1 MRRLLLGASVAA
13 AMALPATAMAAQS
26 AVTTTNLNLRAG
38 PGVEYPAVDT
48 IPEGARLR
56 IRGCISGYN
65 WCDVVWHG
73 ERGWAQGD
81 YLAALYRGHRVVVI
95 DEGPEIG
102 LPIIA
107 FNIGTYWRAHY
118 RHRHFYARMDQF
130 RNAGTTAILGRNARQ
145 RGARI
150 NAVQQRTAP
159 GRADRLDAAQVRATR
174 NRAAR
179 INAAQRQRAARVNAA
194 HRRATVGVGVANP
207 RHAQRLAAPQVGA
220 HAPAA
225 INAGHRGMGH
235 VRAQTVGAAPH
246 AAAAPRAAAPHAAP
260 AGNPGHGGGHGGGH
274 GNGKGHPH

>member
-107 FNIGTYWRAHY
+107 FNIGTYWRSHY
-118 RHRHFYARMDQF
+118 RHRHFYARIDQF
-130 RNAGTTAILGRNARQ
+130 RSGRTANVVDRHSRDRSVRIDAAQQQPTPGRAARV
-145 RGARI
+145 
-150 NAVQQRTAP
+150 NAVQQR
-159 GRADRLDAAQVRATR
+159 
-174 NRAAR
+174 RAAR
-179 INAAQRQRAARVNAA
+179 INAASRPAN
-194 HRRATVGVGVANP
+194 RRATVGVANP
-207 RHAQRLAAPQVGA
+207 RQVQRLAAPQIRA
-220 HAPAA
+220 HAPHATA
-225 INAGHRGMGH
+225 NFGNRGQGH

-246 AAAAPRAAAPHAAP
+246 AAPAPHAPAPHAAAAHAP
-260 AGNPGHGGGHGGGH
+260 GGKPGHGGGHGGDH
-274 GNGKGHPH
+274 GNGKGHQH

>member
-1 MRRLLLGASVAA
+1 MRRLLLCASVAA
-13 AMALPATAMAAQS
+13 AMALPATAMAASS

-38 PGVEYPAVDT
+38 PGTEYPAVDT

-65 WCDVVWHG
+65 WCDVVWRG

-107 FNIGTYWRAHY
+107 FNIGTYWRSHY
-118 RHRHFYARMDQF
+118 RHRNFYARIDEF
-130 RNAGTTAILGRNARQ
+130 RNGSTAAFVGRNAGA

-150 NAVQQRTAP
+150 NAVQQRSA
-159 GRADRLDAAQVRATR
+159 
-174 NRAAR
+174 
-179 INAAQRQRAARVNAA
+179 RQRAARVNAA
-194 HRRATVGVGVANP
+194 SRPANRRATVGIGAGP
-207 RHAQRLAAPQVGA
+207 RHVQRFAAPHVRA
-220 HAPAA
+220 HAPARA
-225 INAGHRGMGH
+225 TVNVGHRGQGH

-260 AGNPGHGGGHGGGH
+260 AHAPGGNPGHGGHGGGH
-274 GNGKGHPH
+274 GNGKGHQH